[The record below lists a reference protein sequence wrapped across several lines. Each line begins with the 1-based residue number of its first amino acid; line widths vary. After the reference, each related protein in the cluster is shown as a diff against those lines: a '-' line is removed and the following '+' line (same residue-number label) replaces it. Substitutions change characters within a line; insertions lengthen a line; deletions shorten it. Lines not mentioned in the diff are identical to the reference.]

1 MIKVVEGED
10 LFVTAAG
17 AFWDANED
25 ARLHVS
31 HCVELME
38 ALLHASGSTD
48 SVRASALAHG
58 CRALELDHSDGGGG
72 ASAGGAGSGNLESCS
87 STPAAESNSSGNSAA
102 SGDSGLGD
110 DYHAPCH
117 SVALLSILLG
127 LPEAI
132 GQSGG
137 VQRSPAKKAKLGG
150 SLAKGES
157 SKASAS
163 AASGSSKASSNNSHG
178 GALTALDAIPRA
190 LQRRCLKVRC
200 LLSPIF
206 F

>member
-72 ASAGGAGSGNLESCS
+72 ASAGGAGSGNL
-87 STPAAESNSSGNSAA
+87 AAAH
-102 SGDSGLGD
+102 L
-110 DYHAPCH
+110 
-117 SVALLSILLG
+117 
-127 LPEAI
+127 
-132 GQSGG
+132 
-137 VQRSPAKKAKLGG
+137 
-150 SLAKGES
+150 
-157 SKASAS
+157 
-163 AASGSSKASSNNSHG
+163 
-178 GALTALDAIPRA
+178 
-190 LQRRCLKVRC
+190 
-200 LLSPIF
+200 LLSPTVAATVLLVETAD
-206 F
+206 